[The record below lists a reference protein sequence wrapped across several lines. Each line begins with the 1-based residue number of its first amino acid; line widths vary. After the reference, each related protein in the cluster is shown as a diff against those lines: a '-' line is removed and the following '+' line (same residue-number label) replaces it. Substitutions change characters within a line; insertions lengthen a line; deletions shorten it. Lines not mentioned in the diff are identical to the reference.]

1 MLVLSLVL
9 ARDGVVGVARDRL
22 EDIEKMRF
30 QVQLRFSLN
39 LTGLVLGLAF
49 VQGLVLGLVIRNDM
63 ARDGLNDGD
72 IDEIVSVEDKVED
85 EVEDGVRILVDN
97 GVEG

>member
-9 ARDGVVGVARDRL
+9 ARDGVFGVARDRL

-49 VQGLVLGLVIRNDM
+49 VQGLVLGQVIGYVL
-63 ARDGLNDGD
+63 ARESFRDD
-72 IDEIVSVEDKVED
+72 
-85 EVEDGVRILVDN
+85 
-97 GVEG
+97 